1 MSIWFNTELKLEDL
15 SGLGENTMAHYLG
28 VEWTAVGADFLQ
40 ARMPVDHRTKQPY
53 GLLHGGASC
62 VLAETVGSV
71 ASAMVINPSAFF
83 CVGMEINANHLRSV
97 KEGWV
102 IGTATPLHLGKTTH
116 VWDIKIR
123 DEQEQ
128 LVCVSR
134 LTVAIIK
141 KIPA

>member
-1 MSIWFNTELKLEDL
+1 MIWFQPNLKIDDL
-15 SGLGENTMAHYLG
+15 KGIGQGTMGEYLG
-28 VEWTAVGADFLQ
+28 IEWYALGADFLQ

-62 VLAETVGSV
+62 VLAETIGSV
-71 ASAMVINPSAFF
+71 ASSLVIDTSKFY

-97 KEGWV
+97 SNGWV

-116 VWDIKIR
+116 VWDIKIYN
-123 DEQEQ
+123 EKEK

-134 LTVAIIK
+134 LTVAILK
-141 KIPA
+141 HNQL